1 MHRAMQRSFAPRRG
15 RRWTGAAGAQALVAV
30 LFAVGGCGGSA
41 IDATGVAADPGQ
53 QAVSA
58 AAAPTATPAAST
70 GPVDAATRAYPAK
83 GSPTIGAIGPDA
95 PWPLLPIHVAITPD
109 ARLMSFGRD
118 ASDSAT
124 MVYDVWDYTEGL
136 DAAAHLTLPN
146 RTGTDLFCANQM
158 LLPTGELL
166 MTGGDTRVEGTIDT
180 IGWQPGVGNRDAN
193 VYDFRTKTVSRRGQM
208 NWPRW
213 YGTMTK
219 LPWGEIYIQGGAITL
234 AADQMVNGVELHPR
248 YAEIASIDGRT
259 YTELS
264 ALDVDSLPWYY
275 PRNFVSRSGHVV
287 GWARNWSY
295 RIDPRGGG
303 SREDFGWAPEV
314 ALDSGSTA
322 VMYRPGKVL
331 IAGGHNFRAVR
342 ADIDGPFPAY
352 ESVPDLDSWRLW
364 STATVLPSGQVL
376 LANGG
381 DSDTSVEGAP
391 LGNPA
396 RHVSLYD
403 PIANTWTRGPSSQR
417 ARLYHSTAILLPDA
431 TVLLG
436 GGGSPGPVTNL
447 NAEIYYPPYLY
458 AADGS
463 LARRPS
469 ILQAP
474 AVVDPQASFELTI
487 ALDDGIGKVVLVKTG
502 GVTHSFDMDQR
513 YVELAFTRRGDAVK
527 ASLPSHPADTP
538 PGFYHVFVLD
548 DHGVP
553 SVSRIMRV
561 TEYTGALPP
570 VPARGEASAMVG
582 SYVGKEHELAC
593 ASGEVLVGIHGQ
605 ADDRVRS
612 AGPICV
618 GTDPST
624 GMWSGVPTPRPVAG
638 PFADGIAA
646 PFVVRCP
653 SNHAVTGFAGS
664 ADTDAVSGL
673 RLACTPLSGPIAV
686 AGVATEL
693 ATLGAGPYDPVGA
706 CPSGKPASG
715 VRADTRFNGYEAMP
729 LVRFGLRCAG

>member
-1 MHRAMQRSFAPRRG
+1 MAGRDSTMLRRRLG
-15 RRWTGAAGAQALVAV
+15 AGAIVRAAVIVAGV
-30 LFAVGGCGGSA
+30 SMLAGCGGSS
-41 IDATGVAADPGQ
+41 I
-53 QAVSA
+53 
-58 AAAPTATPAAST
+58 TATSANAESGQGAPSLTEASPPGT
-70 GPVDAATRAYPAK
+70 PGTDNAATRAYPAK
-83 GSPTIGAIGPDA
+83 GSPTIGAMGADA

-118 ASDSAT
+118 ANDSPV
-124 MVYDVWDYTEGL
+124 MVYDVWDYTQGL
-136 DAAAHLTLPN
+136 GAAAHLVLPN

-166 MTGGDTRVEGTIDT
+166 MTGGDTRINGTINT
-180 IGWQPGVGNRDAN
+180 IGWQPGIGNQDAN
-193 VYDFRTKTVSRRGQM
+193 VFDPVTKAVSRRGRM

-219 LPWGEIYIQGGAITL
+219 LPWGEIYIQGGAMTL
-234 AADQMVNGVELHPR
+234 AADQMVGGVELHPR
-248 YAEIASIDGRT
+248 YAEIASVDGRT
-259 YTELS
+259 YTEL
-264 ALDVDSLPWYY
+264 ADLDVDSLPWYY
-275 PRNFVSRSGHVV
+275 PRNFVARSGHII
-287 GWARNWSY
+287 GWARNWAY

-342 ADIDGPFPAY
+342 ADINGAYPAY

-364 STATVLPSGQVL
+364 STATVLPSGQVV

-403 PIANTWTRGPSSQR
+403 PVANAWTRGPSSQR
-417 ARLYHSTAILLPDA
+417 ARLYHSTSILLPDA

-458 AADGS
+458 REDGT
-463 LARRPS
+463 LAPRPS
-469 ILQAP
+469 ITGAP
-474 AVVDPQASFELTI
+474 AVVDPKTSFDVGVGTGHVV
-487 ALDDGIGKVVLVKTG
+487 AKVVLVKTG

-513 YVELAFTRRGDAVK
+513 YIELAFTLDGDTVHATM
-527 ASLPSHPADTP
+527 PSHPADAP

-553 SVSRIMRV
+553 SVSRILRV

-570 VPARGEASAMVG
+570 VPAQGASTTMIG

-593 ASGEVLVGIHGQ
+593 AAGEILAGVHGRADATVMSSGPL
-605 ADDRVRS
+605 
-612 AGPICV
+612 CV
-618 GTDPST
+618 STDPLT
-624 GMWSGVPTPRPVAG
+624 GMWSGTPSKRPVAG
-638 PFADGIAA
+638 PFAAGTGT
-646 PFVVRCP
+646 PFVAQCP
-653 SNHAVTGFAGS
+653 SNHAVTGVAGS
-664 ADTDAVSGL
+664 ADSNAVGGLRPVCTPISGPASVSG
-673 RLACTPLSGPIAV
+673 TPIQIA
-686 AGVATEL
+686 AQ
-693 ATLGAGPYDPVGA
+693 GAGPFDAGGA
-706 CPSGKPASG
+706 CPAGKPAIG

-729 LVRFGLRCAG
+729 LVRFGLRCAS